1 MPIRRCDRCG
11 VAYDPKAQVINVCDV
26 KVNAIKTGC
35 FYYIYYGGS
44 FSNGIVYDLCPDCL
58 KSLEN
63 WLKNKAP
70 ADVCT
75 TDESK

>member
-1 MPIRRCDRCG
+1 MLIRRC
-11 VAYDPKAQVINVCDV
+11 
-26 KVNAIKTGC
+26 
-35 FYYIYYGGS
+35 
-44 FSNGIVYDLCPDCL
+44 DLCPDCL

-75 TDESK
+75 TDESKEI

>member
-1 MPIRRCDRCG
+1 MLIRRCDRCG
-11 VAYDPKAQVINVCDV
+11 TLINATPEETSD
-26 KVNAIKTGC
+26 NAIKIG
-35 FYYIYYGGS
+35 YRHLSGS
-44 FSNGIVYDLCPDCL
+44 FTSIKNYDLCPDCL

-75 TDESK
+75 TDESKEI